1 MNKNRY
7 LIMQNLEGVQAQL
20 KAAVEHV
27 DNLFSS
33 PSSTIAERTEAEN
46 KVSDLKNRVVFYQN
60 ELKELDQEAAMK
72 LEYQSKSNKSKEL
85 SEKERVVKAKAELI
99 RNTIAGKAQP
109 KEVLN
114 ALGDGSTLG
123 NGQKILPTTLM
134 TELVTEPYA
143 KNPLRGVSKFTNI
156 TNLEVPKIAFTL
168 DDDEFLT
175 SDTETAKEM
184 AASASI
190 IAFKRNK
197 FKVYAD
203 ITETVLRGTDTNLIA
218 HVEDALRSG
227 MAKKEKKIAF
237 AETTSAPD
245 TSFYNKTS
253 GNYDIKAIEKA
264 SLYLAIKAALADL
277 EDEYSDNA
285 KIVMKKSDYFDMIEA
300 LANGNAALYQAQP
313 ETILGAP
320 VIFCDLATKPV
331 IGDFSYSQFNYD
343 LDATYESDKNVKT
356 GVTSFVLTA
365 YLDHKI
371 LMKSAF
377 RLATVTPYQRN
388 CF

>member
-46 KVSDLKNRVVFYQN
+46 KVADLKNRVVFYQN
-60 ELKELDQEAAMK
+60 ELKELDQEAMVRMQD
-72 LEYQSKSNKSKEL
+72 QSKPENLSKE
-85 SEKERVVKAKAELI
+85 EKVIKAKADLI
-99 RNTIAGKAQP
+99 RNTIAGKVQP
-109 KEVLN
+109 REVLN
-114 ALGDGSTLG
+114 ALGDGASLG

-134 TELVTEPYA
+134 TELVVEPYA

-168 DDDEFLT
+168 ENDDFLAA
-175 SDTETAKEM
+175 DNETAKEM
-184 AASASI
+184 KASASI
-190 IAFKRNK
+190 ITFERKK
-197 FKVYAD
+197 FKVFAD
-203 ITETVLRGTDTNLIA
+203 VTETVLRGTDTNLVA
-218 HVEDALRSG
+218 HVENALKSG
-227 MAKKEKKIAF
+227 MARKEKKIAF
-237 AETTSAPD
+237 AEVTNAAD
-245 TSFYNKTS
+245 TSFYNKTAS
-253 GNYDIKAIEKA
+253 NYDIKTIQKE

-277 EDEYSDNA
+277 EDEYADNA
-285 KIVMKKSDYFDMIEA
+285 KVVMKKSDYFDIIEA
-300 LANGNAALYQAQP
+300 LANGNASLYQAQP

-320 VIFCDLATKPV
+320 VIFCDLATVPV
-331 IGDFSYSQFNYD
+331 VGDFSYSQFNYD
-343 LDATYESDKNVKT
+343 LDATYESDKNIKT

-377 RLATVTPYQRN
+377 RLATVTP
-388 CF
+388 

>member
-1 MNKNRY
+1 
-7 LIMQNLEGVQAQL
+7 MQNLEGVQAQL

-114 ALGDGSTLG
+114 ALGDGTTLG

-168 DDDEFLT
+168 SDDDFLT

-218 HVEDALRSG
+218 HVENALRSG

-237 AETTSAPD
+237 AETNSAPD
-245 TSFYNKTS
+245 TSFYNKTAS
-253 GNYDIKAIEKA
+253 TYDIKAIEKA

-277 EDEYSDNA
+277 EDEYADNA
-285 KIVMKKSDYFDMIEA
+285 KIVMRKADYFDLIEA

-343 LDATYESDKNVKT
+343 LDATYESDKNIKT

-377 RLATVTPYQRN
+377 RLAKVTP
-388 CF
+388 

>member
-72 LEYQSKSNKSKEL
+72 LEYQSKNNKSKEL

-109 KEVLN
+109 REVLN

-343 LDATYESDKNVKT
+343 LDATYESDKNIKT

-377 RLATVTPYQRN
+377 RLATVTP
-388 CF
+388 

>member
-33 PSSTIAERTEAEN
+33 PSSTIVERTEAEN
-46 KVSDLKNRVVFYQN
+46 KVADLKNRVVFYQN
-60 ELKELDQEAAMK
+60 ELKELDREAMVRM
-72 LEYQSKSNKSKEL
+72 QDQNKPENLSKE
-85 SEKERVVKAKAELI
+85 EKVIKAKADLI
-99 RNTIAGKAQP
+99 RNTIAGKVQP
-109 KEVLN
+109 REVLN
-114 ALGDGSTLG
+114 ELGDGSTLG
-123 NGQKILPTTLM
+123 NGQKILPTTMM
-134 TELVTEPYA
+134 TELVAEPYA

-168 DDDEFLT
+168 NDDDFLT

-184 AASASI
+184 TASASI

-197 FKVYAD
+197 FKVFAD
-203 ITETVLRGTDTNLIA
+203 VTETVLRGTDTNLVA
-218 HVEDALRSG
+218 HVENALKSG
-227 MAKKEKKIAF
+227 MARKEKKIAF
-237 AETTSAPD
+237 ADVTNAAD

-253 GNYDIKAIEKA
+253 GNYDIKTIQKE

-277 EDEYSDNA
+277 EDEYADNA
-285 KIVMKKSDYFDMIEA
+285 KVVMKKSDYFDIIEA
-300 LANGNAALYQAQP
+300 LANGNASLYQAQP

-320 VIFCDLATKPV
+320 VIFCDLATVPV

-343 LDATYESDKNVKT
+343 LDATYESDKNIKT
-356 GVTSFVLTA
+356 GITSFVLTA

-377 RLATVTPYQRN
+377 RLAKVTP
-388 CF
+388 

>member
-245 TSFYNKTS
+245 TSFYNKTAS
-253 GNYDIKAIEKA
+253 TYDIKAIEKA

-277 EDEYSDNA
+277 EDEYADNA
-285 KIVMKKSDYFDMIEA
+285 KIVMRKADYFDLIEA

-377 RLATVTPYQRN
+377 RLATVTP
-388 CF
+388 

>member
-46 KVSDLKNRVVFYQN
+46 KVADLKNRVVFYQN
-60 ELKELDQEAAMK
+60 ELKELDQEAMVRMQD
-72 LEYQSKSNKSKEL
+72 QSKPENLSKE
-85 SEKERVVKAKAELI
+85 EKVIKAKADLI
-99 RNTIAGKAQP
+99 RNTIAGKVQP
-109 KEVLN
+109 REVLN
-114 ALGDGSTLG
+114 ALGDGASLG

-134 TELVTEPYA
+134 TELVVEPYA

-168 DDDEFLT
+168 ENDDFLAA
-175 SDTETAKEM
+175 DNETAKEM
-184 AASASI
+184 KASASI
-190 IAFKRNK
+190 ITFERKK
-197 FKVYAD
+197 FKVFAD
-203 ITETVLRGTDTNLIA
+203 VTETVLRGTDTNLVA
-218 HVEDALRSG
+218 HVENALKSG
-227 MAKKEKKIAF
+227 MARKEKKIAF
-237 AETTSAPD
+237 AEGTNAAD

-253 GNYDIKAIEKA
+253 GNYDIKTIQKE

-277 EDEYSDNA
+277 EDEYADNA
-285 KIVMKKSDYFDMIEA
+285 KVVMKKSDYFDMIEA
-300 LANGNAALYQAQP
+300 LANGNASLYQAQP

-320 VIFCDLATKPV
+320 VIFCDLATV
-331 IGDFSYSQFNYD
+331 AVVGDFSYSQFNYD
-343 LDATYESDKNVKT
+343 LDATYESDKNIKT

-377 RLATVTPYQRN
+377 RLAKVTP
-388 CF
+388 

>member
-72 LEYQSKSNKSKEL
+72 LEYQSKNNKSKEL

-123 NGQKILPTTLM
+123 NGQKILPSTLM

-377 RLATVTPYQRN
+377 RLAKVTP
-388 CF
+388 

>member
-46 KVSDLKNRVVFYQN
+46 KVADLKNRVVFYQN
-60 ELKELDQEAAMK
+60 ELKELDQEAMVR
-72 LEYQSKSNKSKEL
+72 LQDQSKPENLSKE
-85 SEKERVVKAKAELI
+85 EKVIKAKADLI

-109 KEVLN
+109 REVLN
-114 ALGDGSTLG
+114 ALGDGASLG

-134 TELVTEPYA
+134 TELVVEPYA

-168 DDDEFLT
+168 ENDDFLAA
-175 SDTETAKEM
+175 DNETAKEM
-184 AASASI
+184 KASASI
-190 IAFKRNK
+190 ITFERKK
-197 FKVYAD
+197 FKVFAD
-203 ITETVLRGTDTNLIA
+203 VTETVLRGTDTNLVA
-218 HVEDALRSG
+218 HVENALKSG
-227 MAKKEKKIAF
+227 MARKEKKIAF
-237 AETTSAPD
+237 AEVTNAAD

-253 GNYDIKAIEKA
+253 NNYDIKTIQKET
-264 SLYLAIKAALADL
+264 LYLAIKAALADL
-277 EDEYSDNA
+277 EDEYADNA
-285 KIVMKKSDYFDMIEA
+285 KVVMKKSDYFDIIEA
-300 LANGNAALYQAQP
+300 LANNNATLYQAQP

-320 VIFCDLATKPV
+320 VIFCDLATVPV

-343 LDATYESDKNVKT
+343 LDATYESDKNIKT

-377 RLATVTPYQRN
+377 RLAKVTP
-388 CF
+388 

>member
-60 ELKELDQEAAMK
+60 ELKELDAEAAMK
-72 LEYQSKSNKSKEL
+72 LEYQSKNNKSKEL

-109 KEVLN
+109 REVLN

-168 DDDEFLT
+168 SDDDFLT

-218 HVEDALRSG
+218 HVENALRSG
-227 MAKKEKKIAF
+227 MARKEKKIAF

-264 SLYLAIKAALADL
+264 SLYLAIKAAFADL

-343 LDATYESDKNVKT
+343 LDATYESDKNIKT

-377 RLATVTPYQRN
+377 RLATVTP
-388 CF
+388 

>member
-72 LEYQSKSNKSKEL
+72 LEYQSKNNKSKEL

-114 ALGDGSTLG
+114 ALGDGTTLG

-168 DDDEFLT
+168 SDDDFLT

-218 HVEDALRSG
+218 HVENALRSG

-245 TSFYNKTS
+245 TSFYNKTAS
-253 GNYDIKAIEKA
+253 TYDIKAIEKA

-277 EDEYSDNA
+277 EDEYADNA
-285 KIVMKKSDYFDMIEA
+285 KIVMRKADYFDLIEA

-343 LDATYESDKNVKT
+343 LDATYESDKNIHT

-377 RLATVTPYQRN
+377 RLATVTP
-388 CF
+388 

>member
-46 KVSDLKNRVVFYQN
+46 KVADLKNRVVFYQN
-60 ELKELDQEAAMK
+60 ELKELDQEAMVRMQD
-72 LEYQSKSNKSKEL
+72 QSKPENLSKE
-85 SEKERVVKAKAELI
+85 EKIIKAKADLI
-99 RNTIAGKAQP
+99 RNTIAGRMQP
-109 KEVLN
+109 REVLN
-114 ALGDGSTLG
+114 ELGDGASLG

-134 TELVTEPYA
+134 TELVVEPYA

-168 DDDEFLT
+168 ENDDFLAA
-175 SDTETAKEM
+175 DNETAKEM
-184 AASASI
+184 KASASI
-190 IAFKRNK
+190 ITFERKK
-197 FKVYAD
+197 FKVFAD
-203 ITETVLRGTDTNLIA
+203 VTETVLRGTDTNLVA
-218 HVEDALRSG
+218 HVENALKSG
-227 MAKKEKKIAF
+227 MARKEKKIAF
-237 AETTSAPD
+237 AEVTNAAD

-253 GNYDIKAIEKA
+253 NNYDIKTIQKE

-277 EDEYSDNA
+277 EDEYADNA
-285 KIVMKKSDYFDMIEA
+285 KVVMKKSDYFDMIEA
-300 LANGNAALYQAQP
+300 LANGNTSFYQAQP

-320 VIFCDLATKPV
+320 VIFCDLATVPV

-343 LDATYESDKNVKT
+343 LDATYESDKNIKT

-377 RLATVTPYQRN
+377 RLAKVTP
-388 CF
+388 

>member
-72 LEYQSKSNKSKEL
+72 LEYQSKNNKSKEL

-218 HVEDALRSG
+218 HVEDGLRSG

-237 AETTSAPD
+237 VETTSAPD

-377 RLATVTPYQRN
+377 RLATVTP
-388 CF
+388 

>member
-46 KVSDLKNRVVFYQN
+46 KVADLKNRVVFYQN
-60 ELKELDQEAAMK
+60 ELKELDQEAMVR
-72 LEYQSKSNKSKEL
+72 LQDQSKPENLSKE
-85 SEKERVVKAKAELI
+85 EKVIKAKADLI
-99 RNTIAGKAQP
+99 RNTIAGKVQP
-109 KEVLN
+109 REVLN
-114 ALGDGSTLG
+114 ALGDGASLG

-134 TELVTEPYA
+134 TELVAEPYA

-168 DDDEFLT
+168 ENDDFLAA
-175 SDTETAKEM
+175 DNETAKEM
-184 AASASI
+184 ATSASI
-190 IAFKRNK
+190 ITFGRKK
-197 FKVYAD
+197 FKVFAD
-203 ITETVLRGTDTNLIA
+203 VTETVLRGTDTNLVA
-218 HVEDALRSG
+218 HVENALKSG
-227 MAKKEKKIAF
+227 MARKEKKIAF
-237 AETTSAPD
+237 ADGTNAAD

-253 GNYDIKAIEKA
+253 NNYDIKTIQKE

-300 LANGNAALYQAQP
+300 LANGNTTLYQAQP

-377 RLATVTPYQRN
+377 RLATVTP
-388 CF
+388 

>member
-1 MNKNRY
+1 
-7 LIMQNLEGVQAQL
+7 
-20 KAAVEHV
+20 
-27 DNLFSS
+27 
-33 PSSTIAERTEAEN
+33 
-46 KVSDLKNRVVFYQN
+46 
-60 ELKELDQEAAMK
+60 
-72 LEYQSKSNKSKEL
+72 
-85 SEKERVVKAKAELI
+85 
-99 RNTIAGKAQP
+99 
-109 KEVLN
+109 
-114 ALGDGSTLG
+114 
-123 NGQKILPTTLM
+123 
-134 TELVTEPYA
+134 
-143 KNPLRGVSKFTNI
+143 
-156 TNLEVPKIAFTL
+156 
-168 DDDEFLT
+168 
-175 SDTETAKEM
+175 M

-218 HVEDALRSG
+218 HVENALRSG

-277 EDEYSDNA
+277 EDEYADNA
-285 KIVMKKSDYFDMIEA
+285 KIVMRKADYFDLIEA

-343 LDATYESDKNVKT
+343 LDATYESDKNIKT

-377 RLATVTPYQRN
+377 RLATVTP
-388 CF
+388 

>member
-46 KVSDLKNRVVFYQN
+46 KVADLKNRVVFYQN
-60 ELKELDQEAAMK
+60 ELKELDQEAMVRMQD
-72 LEYQSKSNKSKEL
+72 QSKPENLSKE
-85 SEKERVVKAKAELI
+85 EKVIKAKADLI
-99 RNTIAGKAQP
+99 RNTIAGKTQP
-109 KEVLN
+109 REVLN
-114 ALGDGSTLG
+114 ALGDGASLG

-168 DDDEFLT
+168 DDDNFLT
-175 SDTETAKEM
+175 ADTDTAKEM
-184 AASASI
+184 ASSASI
-190 IAFKRNK
+190 ISFKRNK

-203 ITETVLRGTDTNLIA
+203 ITETVLRGTDTNLVA
-218 HVEDALRSG
+218 HVENALRSG

-237 AETTSAPD
+237 ADVTNAAD

-253 GNYDIKAIEKA
+253 SAYDIKTIQKE

-277 EDEYSDNA
+277 EDEYADNA
-285 KIVMKKSDYFDMIEA
+285 KIVMKKADYFDLIEA

-320 VIFCDLATKPV
+320 VIFCDLATIPV

-343 LDATYESDKNVKT
+343 LDATYESDKNIKT

-377 RLATVTPYQRN
+377 RLAKVTP
-388 CF
+388 

>member
-46 KVSDLKNRVVFYQN
+46 KVADLKNRVVFYQN
-60 ELKELDQEAAMK
+60 ELKELDQEAMVR
-72 LEYQSKSNKSKEL
+72 LQDQNKPENLSKE
-85 SEKERVVKAKAELI
+85 EKVIKAKADLI
-99 RNTIAGKAQP
+99 RNTIAGKVQP
-109 KEVLN
+109 REVLN
-114 ALGDGSTLG
+114 ALGDGASLG

-134 TELVTEPYA
+134 TELVAEPYA

-168 DDDEFLT
+168 ENDDFLAA
-175 SDTETAKEM
+175 DNETAKEM
-184 AASASI
+184 KAAASI
-190 IAFKRNK
+190 ITFERKK
-197 FKVYAD
+197 FKVFAD
-203 ITETVLRGTDTNLIA
+203 VTETVLRGTDTNLVA
-218 HVEDALRSG
+218 HVENALKSG
-227 MAKKEKKIAF
+227 MARKEKKIAF
-237 AETTSAPD
+237 TEGTNAAD
-245 TSFYNKTS
+245 TSFYNKTNS
-253 GNYDIKAIEKA
+253 NYDIKTIQKE

-277 EDEYSDNA
+277 EDEYADNA
-285 KIVMKKSDYFDMIEA
+285 KIVMKKSDYFDLIEA
-300 LANGNAALYQAQP
+300 LANNNATLYQAQP

-320 VIFCDLATKPV
+320 VIFCDLATVPV

-343 LDATYESDKNVKT
+343 LDATYESDKNIKT

-377 RLATVTPYQRN
+377 RLAKVTP
-388 CF
+388 

>member
-72 LEYQSKSNKSKEL
+72 LEYQSKNNKSKEL
-85 SEKERVVKAKAELI
+85 SEKERVVKAKADLI

-109 KEVLN
+109 REVLN
-114 ALGDGSTLG
+114 ALGDGASLG

-134 TELVTEPYA
+134 TELVVEPYA

-168 DDDEFLT
+168 ENDDFLAA
-175 SDTETAKEM
+175 DNETAKEM
-184 AASASI
+184 KASASI
-190 IAFKRNK
+190 ITFERKK
-197 FKVYAD
+197 FKVFAD
-203 ITETVLRGTDTNLIA
+203 VTETVLRGTDTNLVA
-218 HVEDALRSG
+218 HVENALKSG
-227 MAKKEKKIAF
+227 MARKEKKIAF
-237 AETTSAPD
+237 AEGTNAAD
-245 TSFYNKTS
+245 TSFYNKTGS
-253 GNYDIKAIEKA
+253 NYDIKTIQKE

-277 EDEYSDNA
+277 EDEYADNA
-285 KIVMKKSDYFDMIEA
+285 KVVMKKSDYFDIIEA
-300 LANGNAALYQAQP
+300 LANGNASLYQAQP

-320 VIFCDLATKPV
+320 VIFCDLATVPV

-343 LDATYESDKNVKT
+343 LDATYESDKNIKT

-377 RLATVTPYQRN
+377 RLAKVTP
-388 CF
+388 

>member
-46 KVSDLKNRVVFYQN
+46 KVADLKNRVVFYQN

-85 SEKERVVKAKAELI
+85 SEKERVIKAKAELI

-168 DDDEFLT
+168 SDDDFLT

-218 HVEDALRSG
+218 HVENALRSG

-285 KIVMKKSDYFDMIEA
+285 KIVMRKADYFDMIEA

-343 LDATYESDKNVKT
+343 LDATYESDKNIKT

-377 RLATVTPYQRN
+377 RLATVTP
-388 CF
+388 

>member
-46 KVSDLKNRVVFYQN
+46 KVADLKNRVVFYQN

-72 LEYQSKSNKSKEL
+72 LEYQSKNNKSKEL

-377 RLATVTPYQRN
+377 RLATVTP
-388 CF
+388 

>member
-27 DNLFSS
+27 DNLFAS
-33 PSSTIAERTEAEN
+33 PSSTVAERTEAEN
-46 KVSDLKNRVVFYQN
+46 KVADLKNRVIHYQN
-60 ELKELDQEAAMK
+60 DLKELDQEAAIK
-72 LEYQSKSNKSKEL
+72 LESQSRINKSKEV
-85 SEKERVVKAKAELI
+85 SEKERVVKAKADLI
-99 RNTIAGKAQP
+99 KNAIAGRMQP
-109 KEVLN
+109 EEVLN
-114 ALGDGSTLG
+114 ALGDGASLG
-123 NGQKILPTTLM
+123 DGQKILPTTMM
-134 TELVTEPYA
+134 TELVAEPYA

-168 DDDEFLT
+168 ADDDFLT

-190 IAFKRNK
+190 VTFKRNK

-203 ITETVLRGTDTNLIA
+203 ITETVLRGTDTNLVA
-218 HVEDALRSG
+218 HVENALRSG
-227 MAKKEKKIAF
+227 MARKEKKIAF
-237 AETTSAPD
+237 AEGTNAAD

-253 GNYDIKAIEKA
+253 SDYDIKAITKA
-264 SLYLAIKAALADL
+264 SLYQAIKAALADL
-277 EDEYSDNA
+277 EDEYADNA
-285 KIVMKKSDYFDMIEA
+285 KIVMKKSDYFDIIET
-300 LANGNAALYQAQP
+300 LANGNATLYQAQP

-320 VIFCDLATKPV
+320 VIFCDLATVPV
-331 IGDFSYSQFNYD
+331 VGDFSYSQFNYD
-343 LDATYESDKNVKT
+343 LDATYESDKNIKT

-377 RLATVTPYQRN
+377 RLATVTP
-388 CF
+388 

>member
-72 LEYQSKSNKSKEL
+72 LEYQSKNNKSKEL

-197 FKVYAD
+197 FKGYAD

-377 RLATVTPYQRN
+377 RLATVTP
-388 CF
+388 

>member
-168 DDDEFLT
+168 SDDDFLT

-218 HVEDALRSG
+218 HVENALRSG

-237 AETTSAPD
+237 AETNSAPD
-245 TSFYNKTS
+245 TSFYNKTAS
-253 GNYDIKAIEKA
+253 TYDIKAIEKA

-277 EDEYSDNA
+277 EDEYADNA
-285 KIVMKKSDYFDMIEA
+285 KIVMRKADYFDLIEA

-343 LDATYESDKNVKT
+343 LDATYESDKNIKT

-377 RLATVTPYQRN
+377 RLATVTP
-388 CF
+388 

>member
-114 ALGDGSTLG
+114 ALGDGTTLG
-123 NGQKILPTTLM
+123 NGQKILPTTMM

-168 DDDEFLT
+168 SDDDFLT

-218 HVEDALRSG
+218 HVENALRSG

-245 TSFYNKTS
+245 TSFYNKTAS
-253 GNYDIKAIEKA
+253 TYDIKAIEKA

-277 EDEYSDNA
+277 EDEYADNA
-285 KIVMKKSDYFDMIEA
+285 KIVMRKADYFDLIEA

-343 LDATYESDKNVKT
+343 LDATYESDKNIHT

-377 RLATVTPYQRN
+377 RLATVTP
-388 CF
+388 

>member
-27 DNLFSS
+27 DNLFAS
-33 PSSTIAERTEAEN
+33 PSSTVAERTEAEN
-46 KVSDLKNRVVFYQN
+46 KAADLKNRVVFYQN
-60 ELKELDQEAAMK
+60 ELKELDQEAMVRMQD
-72 LEYQSKSNKSKEL
+72 QSKPENLSKE
-85 SEKERVVKAKAELI
+85 EKVIKAKADLI
-99 RNTIAGKAQP
+99 RNTIAGRMQP

-114 ALGDGSTLG
+114 ELGDGASLG

-134 TELVTEPYA
+134 TELVVEPYA

-168 DDDEFLT
+168 ENDDFLAA
-175 SDTETAKEM
+175 DNETAKEM
-184 AASASI
+184 KASASI
-190 IAFKRNK
+190 ITFERKK
-197 FKVYAD
+197 FKVFAD
-203 ITETVLRGTDTNLIA
+203 VTETVLRGTDTNLVA
-218 HVEDALRSG
+218 HVENALRSG
-227 MAKKEKKIAF
+227 MARKEKKIAF
-237 AETTSAPD
+237 ADVTNAAD
-245 TSFYNKTS
+245 TSFYNKTGS
-253 GNYDIKAIEKA
+253 AYDIKTIQKE

-277 EDEYSDNA
+277 EDEYADNA
-285 KIVMKKSDYFDMIEA
+285 KIVMKKSDYFDIIEA
-300 LANGNAALYQAQP
+300 LANGNASLYQAQP

-320 VIFCDLATKPV
+320 VIFCDLATMPV

-343 LDATYESDKNVKT
+343 LDATYESDKNIKT

-377 RLATVTPYQRN
+377 RLAKVTP
-388 CF
+388 

>member
-109 KEVLN
+109 REVLN

-168 DDDEFLT
+168 SDDDFLT

-218 HVEDALRSG
+218 HVENALRSG

-264 SLYLAIKAALADL
+264 SLYLAIKAAFADL

-377 RLATVTPYQRN
+377 RLATVTP
-388 CF
+388 

>member
-7 LIMQNLEGVQAQL
+7 LIMKNIEGDKAQL

-33 PSSTIAERTEAEN
+33 PSSTITERTEAEN
-46 KVSDLKNRVVFYQN
+46 KVADLKNRVVFYQN
-60 ELKELDQEAAMK
+60 ELKELDQEAMVR
-72 LEYQSKSNKSKEL
+72 LQDQNKPENLSKE
-85 SEKERVVKAKAELI
+85 EKIIKAKADLI

-109 KEVLN
+109 REVLN
-114 ALGDGSTLG
+114 ALGDGASLG

-134 TELVTEPYA
+134 TELVVEPYA

-168 DDDEFLT
+168 ENDDFLAA
-175 SDTETAKEM
+175 DNETAKEM
-184 AASASI
+184 KASASI
-190 IAFKRNK
+190 ITFERKK
-197 FKVYAD
+197 FKVFAD
-203 ITETVLRGTDTNLIA
+203 VTETVLRGTDTNLVA
-218 HVEDALRSG
+218 HVENALRSG
-227 MAKKEKKIAF
+227 MARKEKKIAF
-237 AETTSAPD
+237 AEGTNAAD
-245 TSFYNKTS
+245 TSFYNKTNS
-253 GNYDIKAIEKA
+253 NYDIKTIQKE

-277 EDEYSDNA
+277 EDEYADNA
-285 KIVMKKSDYFDMIEA
+285 KVVMKKSDYFDIIEA
-300 LANGNAALYQAQP
+300 LANGNASLYQAQP

-320 VIFCDLATKPV
+320 VIFCDLATVPV

-343 LDATYESDKNVKT
+343 LDATYESDKNIKT

-377 RLATVTPYQRN
+377 RLAKVTP
-388 CF
+388 

>member
-72 LEYQSKSNKSKEL
+72 LEYQSKNNKSKEL

-99 RNTIAGKAQP
+99 RNTIAGKSQP

-168 DDDEFLT
+168 SDDDFLT

-218 HVEDALRSG
+218 HVENALRSG

-245 TSFYNKTS
+245 TSFYNKTT

-277 EDEYSDNA
+277 EDEYADNA
-285 KIVMKKSDYFDMIEA
+285 KIVMRKADYFDLIEA

-343 LDATYESDKNVKT
+343 LDATYESDKNIKT

-377 RLATVTPYQRN
+377 RLATVTP
-388 CF
+388 